1 MSKQIELIENLQTEN
16 TANTANMAKTDNLID
31 LVKFSSSILDNP
43 TIQEKL
49 SQNIPVILTGKNL
62 LGKLPDLKPL
72 ENLSLLQVK
81 KSKNGLPMVLVPN
94 IYLEN
99 KKLVVCL
106 PDLNASITDDLVIQ
120 NLNIVHN
127 DSYAIVSNKENSVF
141 LKINIG
147 LNSVAV
153 TQCLIDETIGLVDI
167 KDFLLDEYLYLF
179 KQRPIIELPLSVLDL
194 HTDYQILTLGDNSS
208 KEYDTPLMAVKNVK
222 TGKVFENVL
231 TNADINRNGEVNS
244 IFQIINSQEFKT
256 TKKQGKKEVT
266 SLQTKYFIKWH
277 GLDFSDLK
285 I

>member
-16 TANTANMAKTDNLID
+16 TANTANTAKTDNLID

-49 SQNIPVILTGKNL
+49 SKNIPVILTGKNL

-81 KSKNGLPMVLVPN
+81 KSKNGLPMVLVPTV
-94 IYLEN
+94 YLEN
-99 KKLVVCL
+99 KELVVCL
-106 PDLNASITDDLVIQ
+106 PDLNASITDNLVIQ
-120 NLNIVHN
+120 SLNIVHN

-153 TQCLIDETIGLVDI
+153 TQCLIDEKIGLVDI

-179 KQRPIIELPLSVLDL
+179 KQRPIIELSLSVLDL

-244 IFQIINSQEFKT
+244 IFQIINSQDFKT
-256 TKKQGKKEVT
+256 TKKQGKKDVT